1 MNENIKGKLIEAVR
15 EVNKTLKSYEPGGY
29 LSAQRIPATG
39 DYPNQEVALS
49 FEQWIE
55 IRLNNEIFFNI
66 PELSNY
72 VMLFSGYLFVVT
84 NVTDKDDIKRRFKE
98 VEVSVTNSPEHY
110 VGMGQWENDLNEVR
124 QIIGCNSFKFN
135 YSQKKTKVE

>member
-1 MNENIKGKLIEAVR
+1 MNENIKGKLIEAIK

-29 LSAQRIPATG
+29 LSAHRIPATG

-55 IRLNNEIFFNI
+55 IRLNNEIFNNI

-72 VMLFSGYLFVVT
+72 VFLFSGYLFIVT

-98 VEVSVTNSPEHY
+98 VEVSLTNSPEHY
-110 VGMGQWENDLNEVR
+110 IGMGQWENDLNEVK
-124 QIIGCNSFKFN
+124 QIIGCSSFKFN